1 MPSIKRA
8 LQAEAAKNPGLSQL
22 MRAFVLSA
30 VDYACNDTKMPY
42 PIVQSRYEMW
52 KKSRED
58 KTTEN
63 NTAEEKYIVKYA
75 NRRTEYESAY
85 EEWSKSRENIIQSM
99 KVTNVI
105 GKQEELMAK
114 LLALEFPDILT
125 ERVEDVYTKH
135 RANA

>member
-1 MPSIKRA
+1 MPAIKRA
-8 LQAEAAKNPGLSQL
+8 VQAEAARHPGLHQL
-22 MRAFVLSA
+22 MRSFVLSA

-63 NTAEEKYIVKYA
+63 NTAEEKYILNYA
-75 NRRTEYESAY
+75 NKRTEYESAY
-85 EEWSKSRENIIQSM
+85 EEWRKSREEIIQSM
-99 KVTNVI
+99 KTTNVI

-114 LLALEFPDILT
+114 LLALEFPDILA
-125 ERVEDVYTKH
+125 ERVDDVYTKQ
-135 RANA
+135 RP